1 MKKRL
6 RSFMDILR
14 EWEEFERE
22 WLETEQAH
30 KTAERQH
37 HRAEKKVRSGLF
49 GSDGR
54 GERRDGWGRCG

>member
-1 MKKRL
+1 MKKRP

-30 KTAERQH
+30 KTAERQL
-37 HRAEKKVRSGLF
+37 RAEKKVRMH
-49 GSDGR
+49 GR
-54 GERRDGWGRCG
+54 GRGGGWGRWG